1 MDNQTERNDDHV
13 QTWRDLAELVNALPV
28 EERERYRAVVGNFMH
43 DMKHTLGLI
52 TNANEILR
60 RDVENDP
67 GKSRSLEMLNIIRTG
82 ALQMDGYLNTMVN
95 EFANHI
101 KESGKS

>member
-1 MDNQTERNDDHV
+1 MDNQTEGKNEHA
-13 QTWRDLAELVNALPV
+13 QTWRELAGLVNNLPV
-28 EERERYRAVVGNFMH
+28 EEREQYRAVVGNFMH

-60 RDVENDP
+60 RDVENEP

-82 ALQMDGYLNTMVN
+82 ALQMDGYLNTMVE

-101 KESGKS
+101 KESGK

>member
-1 MDNQTERNDDHV
+1 MDNQAERNDEHA
-13 QTWRDLAELVNALPV
+13 QTWRDLAGLVNGLPV
-28 EERERYRAVVGNFMH
+28 EEREQYRAVVGNFMH

-67 GKSRSLEMLNIIRTG
+67 GKSRSVEMLNIIRTG
-82 ALQMDGYLNTMVN
+82 ALQMDVYLNTMVK

-101 KESGKS
+101 KESGR